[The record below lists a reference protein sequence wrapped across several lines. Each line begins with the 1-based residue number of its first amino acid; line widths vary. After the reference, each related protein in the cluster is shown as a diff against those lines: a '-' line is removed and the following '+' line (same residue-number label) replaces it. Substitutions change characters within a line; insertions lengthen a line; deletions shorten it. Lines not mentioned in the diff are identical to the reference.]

1 MLVPAKKPAIAV
13 GTPKAA
19 TEAEIRETISKAL
32 VPRVVGNPLP
42 KVQHLDAANSNF
54 LKIMVFGEPGSGK
67 TDAIVGFLLAG
78 LKIFVLTTDLGGSG
92 LITVS
97 NRLKA
102 LDREDLLANIKNVDL
117 NEVPHIITFLEH
129 PEKVYPEIYE
139 FDPDMLVWEGF
150 SFFQTV
156 VLDEYVLET
165 EQIGKSEIELRDKG
179 LFAVQTDWNAMRR
192 GAMRYSNK
200 FLQMHNK
207 QTGQLWHKYM
217 TFQEDMPER
226 DKEGKELSTYKRK
239 PLLYTA
245 ANTLMRAGFDLVIH
259 MAVLQGS
266 QGKIDY
272 KYRTQSSPTLYAK
285 NRGMAILPEEPADM
299 QALWFKINP
308 RLNPIPEVQP

>member
-1 MLVPAKKPAIAV
+1 MLVNVKKPAIPV
-13 GTPKAA
+13 GTPKAV
-19 TEAEIRETISKAL
+19 TEVETREIISKTLA
-32 VPRVVGNPLP
+32 PRLVGNPLP
-42 KVQHLDAANSNF
+42 KVQHLDASNSSF
-54 LKIMVFGEPGSGK
+54 LKIMAFGEPGSGK

-92 LITVS
+92 LVTVS

-102 LDREDLLANIKNVDL
+102 LGREDLLVNIKNVDL

-129 PEKVYPEIYE
+129 PENVYPEIYE
-139 FDPDMLVWEGF
+139 FNPDMLVWEGY

-192 GAMRYSNK
+192 GSMRYSNK

-207 QTGQLWHKYM
+207 QTGKLWHKYM

-226 DKEGKELSTYKRK
+226 DKEGKELTTYKRK

-245 ANTLMRAGFDLVIH
+245 ANTLIRAGFDLVIH
-259 MAVLQGS
+259 MAVLHGS

-272 KYRTQSSPTLYAK
+272 KYRTQSSPQLYAK
-285 NRGMAILPEEPADM
+285 NRAMPILPEEPANM
-299 QALWFKINP
+299 SLLWEKINP
-308 RLNPIPEVQP
+308 TKEIL